1 MPAASA
7 LLFLSLSL
15 VRAAAPLN
23 LAIPNVAAAADEEAR
38 RGA

>member
-7 LLFLSLSL
+7 LLSLSLSL
-15 VRAAAPLN
+15 VRAAAPLK
-23 LAIPNVAAAADEEAR
+23 LAIPNVAAADEEAR